1 MLFGLKPCYIS
12 LEKQIQGTIASN
24 LRNKLRLVLSQVRKV
39 QHARGIKMNESDVG
53 DSSVVSTPIKT
64 DPAASPSR
72 IPTSTEKKRHMTS
85 NKKNFKK
92 MIHSTMV

>member
-1 MLFGLKPCYIS
+1 
-12 LEKQIQGTIASN
+12 
-24 LRNKLRLVLSQVRKV
+24 
-39 QHARGIKMNESDVG
+39 MNESDVG